1 MALLMQNTIIQN
13 TIMQNTIMQNTI
25 TDKLAGFITQN
36 KIPHILFHGPS
47 GCGKRTLVYKFVEAI
62 YHKDKDLIKNYTMF
76 ADCAHGKGIKFIRE
90 ELKFFAKTNINI
102 QGSGHFKTI
111 VLTNAD
117 KLTTDAQSALR
128 RCIELF
134 SHNTRFFIIVEN
146 KYNLLKPI
154 LSRLC
159 DVFIGGGCAPRT
171 PQPGFSL
178 DKKSDSCANKSIL
191 PKALKS
197 AGGGATPNY
206 YKLNIAQFL
215 DTKATDKLRFKYLE
229 NEFTKLNENI
239 TIDNIVKLV
248 NKLYQKGYSGLDL
261 MNFIEGMTA
270 DIINMNATDLA
281 PDALAPDSLDAAF
294 LLKKYKLLIHFHK
307 VKAEFRNE
315 KLFMT
320 FILSFLF
327 VRSNTDLENI
337 SFM

>member
-1 MALLMQNTIIQN
+1 MALS
-13 TIMQNTIMQNTI
+13 MQNTI
-25 TDKLAGFITQN
+25 TEKLASFIAQN

-47 GCGKRTLVYKFVEAI
+47 GSGKRTIVYKFVEAI
-62 YHKDKDLIKNYTMF
+62 YHNDKDLIKNYTMF

-159 DVFIGGGCAPRT
+159 DVFISGGLIT
-171 PQPGFSL
+171 PQTPPTSHITPHITSHITSHITPFVG
-178 DKKSDSCANKSIL
+178 KKPDTIPSS
-191 PKALKS
+191 
-197 AGGGATPNY
+197 GGKHTNIH
-206 YKLNIAQFL
+206 KLNIANLL
-215 DTKATDKLRFKYLE
+215 DTKATDKLRLKYLE
-229 NEFTKLNENI
+229 NEFHKIHQHI
-239 TIDNIVKLV
+239 TVDTIVKVV
-248 NKLYQKGYSGLDL
+248 NKLYQKSYSGLDL
-261 MNFIEGMTA
+261 MNYIEGMTT
-270 DIINMNATDLA
+270 DMNTPSNIDN
-281 PDALAPDSLDAAF
+281 DANTSF
-294 LLKKYKLLIHFHK
+294 LLRKYELLIHFHK

-315 KLFMT
+315 KIFMT
-320 FILSFLF
+320 FILSYFF
-327 VRSNTDLENI
+327 IRSNATLENI

>member
-1 MALLMQNTIIQN
+1 MALLMQNA
-13 TIMQNTIMQNTI
+13 I

-47 GCGKRTLVYKFVEAI
+47 GCGKRTLVYNFVEAI

-159 DVFIGGGCAPRT
+159 DVFISGGHSPGT
-171 PQPGFSL
+171 PPQVLSL
-178 DKKSDSCANKSIL
+178 DKNGDSGEQKNTLNTDADINSNLHKSIK
-191 PKALKS
+191 P

-206 YKLNIAQFL
+206 YKINIANLL
-215 DTKATDKLRFKYLE
+215 DTKAIDKLRLKYLE
-229 NEFTKLNENI
+229 GEFNKLNDNI
-239 TIDNIVKLV
+239 TIDNIMKIV

-261 MNFIEGMTA
+261 MNYIEGMTT
-270 DIINMNATDLA
+270 DIININTTDHAGAETDAT
-281 PDALAPDSLDAAF
+281 F
-294 LLKKYKLLIHFHK
+294 LLKKYELLIHFHK

-315 KLFMT
+315 KIFMT
-320 FILSFLF
+320 FILYFFF

>member
-1 MALLMQNTIIQN
+1 MALSLQKPIIQN
-13 TIMQNTIMQNTI
+13 TITE
-25 TDKLAGFITQN
+25 KLASFISQN

-47 GCGKRTLVYKFVEAI
+47 GSGKRTLVYKFVESI
-62 YHKDKDLIKNYTMF
+62 YHNDKQLIKNYTMF

-159 DVFIGGGCAPRT
+159 DVFIGGGNHTTIR
-171 PQPGFSL
+171 
-178 DKKSDSCANKSIL
+178 DKQLIKQ
-191 PKALKS
+191 
-197 AGGGATPNY
+197 GGSPINY
-206 YKLNIAQFL
+206 YKENISKLL
-215 DTKATDKLRFKYLE
+215 DTSVMDKLRRKYLE
-229 NEFTKLNENI
+229 TEFNKLHEQRKDIYLDNT
-239 TIDNIVKLV
+239 TIMKVV
-248 NKLYQKGYSGLDL
+248 NKLYEKGYSGLDL
-261 MNFIEGMTA
+261 MNYIDTTTTTFQ
-270 DIINMNATDLA
+270 
-281 PDALAPDSLDAAF
+281 DAEAESAF
-294 LLKKYKLLIHFHK
+294 LLRKYELLIHFHK
-307 VKAEFRNE
+307 VKADFRNE
-315 KLFMT
+315 KIFMT
-320 FILSFLF
+320 FILSFFF
-327 VRSNTDLENI
+327 VRSNASLENI